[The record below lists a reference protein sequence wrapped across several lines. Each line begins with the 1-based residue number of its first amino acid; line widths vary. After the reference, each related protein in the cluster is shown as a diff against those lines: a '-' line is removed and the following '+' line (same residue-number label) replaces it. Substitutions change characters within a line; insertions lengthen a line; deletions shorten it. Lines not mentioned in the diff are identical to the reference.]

1 MIKSAIPGSR
11 VLVAEVVGVT
21 EDGELVAKPS
31 DRSSGG
37 PSEIILSPTVPR
49 RRRLGRAGGIGDRVL
64 VRLDPASSSPRTG
77 HILSLLP
84 HRPERFVGIVVSA
97 HDGRLCIE
105 DCAGKPSMTYRIR
118 SVDPIAAGDVV
129 SCSRAGNA
137 RDQVRILE
145 RVGSLDDPRCIP
157 AMVAARFDILT
168 GFDPDAEK
176 EASACGPL
184 ESSGRDDLTGIP
196 FVTVD
201 GEDARDFDDAV
212 AAAGKVEGG
221 YRAFVAIA
229 DVAHYVRPGG
239 ALDRAARK
247 RGNSVYLPGQVFPM
261 LPEPISNGWCSLM
274 PGVPRGA
281 VVAELDIDAS
291 GELTGSTFRRALV
304 RSRARVTYD
313 ALEDAVQSGT
323 SLPGIERRH
332 IEALYGAFRL
342 LCSARRKRG
351 ALDIRSVEPSVTL
364 DPATGDVSRFATAR
378 QLESHRLIEEF
389 MVLANTAVARR
400 LMQCKLPFLYR
411 VHDAPRTSRTRA
423 LQDDLRALTGRARVF
438 SGAISS
444 RRLNEVL
451 EGARGRH
458 NEESVHLAVLR
469 AQSQA
474 EYSPDNIGHF
484 GLGLRHYAHFTSP
497 IRRYSDLTVHRVL
510 LHTLGLEPRPALQED
525 ELRILA
531 GDLSS
536 KERRSAAAERE
547 ACQRYASRYL
557 QRVSAPSMPGRI
569 VSVERYGAF
578 IRLDESGIEGLLPMA
593 GLGPGY
599 FRFDA
604 RARQISR
611 QATGET
617 FGPGDAVTV
626 QLADVD
632 PVRGRVAFRRVN

>member
-1 MIKSAIPGSR
+1 MIRKANSVSR

-21 EDGELVAKPS
+21 VDGELVAKPS
-31 DRSSGG
+31 DRSSDG
-37 PSEIILSPTVPR
+37 PSEIILSPTVPGR
-49 RRRLGRAGGIGDRVL
+49 RRSSRAGRIGDRAL
-64 VRLDPASSSPRTG
+64 VRLDPAFTSPRTG

-84 HRPERFVGIVVSA
+84 HRPERFVGVVVSA
-97 HDGRLCIE
+97 HDGRLSIE
-105 DCAGKPSMTYRIR
+105 DCAGKPSTTYRIR
-118 SVDPIAAGDVV
+118 SVDPIASGDVV
-129 SCSRAGNA
+129 SCARVGNA

-145 RVGSLDDPRCIP
+145 RVGSLEDPRCIP
-157 AMVAARFDILT
+157 AMVAARFDIPT
-168 GFDPDAEK
+168 GFDPDAKK
-176 EASACGPL
+176 EASACGLP

-212 AAAGKVEGG
+212 AAAGPIDGG
-221 YRAFVAIA
+221 YRTQVAIT

-239 ALDRAARK
+239 ALDRAARV
-247 RGNSVYLPGQVFPM
+247 RGNSVYLPGQVIPM
-261 LPEPISNGWCSLM
+261 LPERLSNGWCSLM
-274 PGVPRGA
+274 PGVPRAA

-291 GELTGSTFRRALV
+291 GELTRSTFRRALI
-304 RSRARVTYD
+304 RSRARLTYD

-323 SLPGIERRH
+323 NLAGIEHRH
-332 IEALYGAFRL
+332 IEALYGAFGL
-342 LCSARRKRG
+342 LRTARRKRG
-351 ALDIRSVEPSVTL
+351 ALEIRSVEPSVTL

-378 QLESHRLIEEF
+378 QLDSHRLIEEF

-400 LMQCKLPFLYR
+400 LMQSKIPFLYR
-411 VHDAPRTSRTRA
+411 VHDAPRASRTRA
-423 LQDDLRALTGRARVF
+423 LQDDLRALTGRSRVF
-438 SGAISS
+438 SGSISG

-451 EGARGRH
+451 ERAHGRH

-484 GLGLRHYAHFTSP
+484 GLGLPHYAHFTSP
-497 IRRYSDLTVHRVL
+497 IRRYSDLTVHRAL
-510 LHTLGLEPRPALQED
+510 LHTLGLESRPTLEGD
-525 ELRILA
+525 ELWTLA

-569 VSVERYGAF
+569 VSVERFGAF
-578 IRLDESGIEGLLPMA
+578 VRLDESGIEGLLPMA

-617 FGPGDAVTV
+617 FGPGDAITV